1 MIQYKANKQKKQKQK
16 AYKGQ
21 NTLKKL
27 PEYKNKENEANHT
40 LPVLELNDLELH
52 LKHKILQKNSLPAP
66 EFHVKFQARNPRRT
80 TI

>member
-1 MIQYKANKQKKQKQK
+1 MIQYKANKQKKTKTKSVQRSK
-16 AYKGQ
+16 YF
-21 NTLKKL
+21 KKL
-27 PEYKNKENEANHT
+27 PEYKNKENEATHT

-66 EFHVKFQARNPRRT
+66 EFHVKFHARNPRRT